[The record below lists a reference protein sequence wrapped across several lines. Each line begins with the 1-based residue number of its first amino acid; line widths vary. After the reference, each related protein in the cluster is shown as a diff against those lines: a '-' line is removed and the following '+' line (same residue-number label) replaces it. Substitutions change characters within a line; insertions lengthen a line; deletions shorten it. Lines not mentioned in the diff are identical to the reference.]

1 MTWNIS
7 RFPIPGATGKPA
19 GVGSI
24 AIDITK
30 QKRAEMEILNLNAE
44 LEQRVEERTAELHA
58 TQKELVRSERLAT
71 LGQLSAT
78 VSHELRNPLGV
89 IRNSLVLVD
98 AKVRGKKLGVEQAIE
113 RMTRNVSR
121 CDKIISELLEF
132 ARPRD
137 PVREQREADAWLTEV
152 LDELPVPPG
161 VRVRRKLEAPK
172 AMIAIDGDR
181 MRRAV
186 LNVYDNACQAMA
198 EEPENNGGERK
209 QELTV
214 RTKATKGRLELTIS
228 DTGPG
233 MPSEVSDH
241 VFEPLYSTKG
251 FGVGLGLPIV
261 KQIMEQHEGGIEIT
275 SRQGRGTQVL
285 LWLPLRRAKR
295 KKAARGTK

>member
-1 MTWNIS
+1 
-7 RFPIPGATGKPA
+7 
-19 GVGSI
+19 
-24 AIDITK
+24 
-30 QKRAEMEILNLNAE
+30 
-44 LEQRVEERTAELHA
+44 
-58 TQKELVRSERLAT
+58 
-71 LGQLSAT
+71 
-78 VSHELRNPLGV
+78 
-89 IRNSLVLVD
+89 
-98 AKVRGKKLGVEQAIE
+98 
-113 RMTRNVSR
+113 
-121 CDKIISELLEF
+121 
-132 ARPRD
+132 
-137 PVREQREADAWLTEV
+137 
-152 LDELPVPPG
+152 
-161 VRVRRKLEAPK
+161 
-172 AMIAIDGDR
+172 
-181 MRRAV
+181 
-186 LNVYDNACQAMA
+186 MA